1 MNTRWMLA
9 TLTGLLLAAPLTTV
23 RANEPA
29 PADTHMQG
37 ADHGGYGFKNKL
49 DLTDDQ
55 KQKMKAIR
63 RDERDA
69 LTPLK
74 DKGED
79 LAKKLRDEVKNN
91 AGDAELEATLKDLKA
106 NQSAFRETMEK
117 FAAQRDAVLTPTQ
130 RAKMALGMMHRMHHK
145 LGGMNGHDHQHGED
159 GAPDS
164 AGQTDA
170 Q

>member
-29 PADTHMQG
+29 PTDTQMQG
-37 ADHGGYGFKNKL
+37 ADHDGFKNRL

-55 KQKMKAIR
+55 KQKMKTIR

-69 LTPLK
+69 LAPLK

-79 LAKKLRDEVKNN
+79 LTKKLRDQVKSN

-106 NQSAFRETMEK
+106 NQRAFHETMEK
-117 FAAQRDAVLTPTQ
+117 FAAQREAALTPMQ
-130 RAKMALGMMHRMHHK
+130 RAKMTLSMMHRMHSK
-145 LGGMNGHDHQHGED
+145 FGGMNGHDHQHGED
-159 GAPDS
+159 GAPDL